1 MPKRVW
7 FLIVGMFFNTIGS
20 SFLWPLNSIYI
31 HNHLGKTLTI
41 AGIVLMLNSLA
52 GVFGNLLG
60 GYLFDRIGGFKTI
73 LFGVT
78 ANLTVLGML
87 TLWHDFTQYVVFLTF
102 LGFTS
107 GIIFPSMYALI
118 GSTWPEG
125 GRRAFNTL
133 FLTNNVGVAIGPA
146 LAGIIADI
154 NFEYVFIT
162 NLATYSIFFLIVI
175 TTYRRFNTNDSA
187 PRNIIAEGAGTH
199 AKAPLY
205 AILILSI
212 SLILCWLSY
221 AQWSA
226 TISSYT
232 QELGMSLSQYSVLWT
247 INGLLIVAVQPI
259 IRPLVRHWED
269 KLKNQLV
276 FGLLLMSVSFIFV
289 YYAGDFKMFVAAMV
303 VLTLGEVFFTPV
315 IPAIANTL
323 APPGRQG
330 FYQGIVNSA
339 TTMGR
344 MIGPLLGGFIVDLY
358 GMQALAI
365 ILTVIL
371 VVAII
376 PCLIYDRPLK
386 RTNLN

>member
-7 FLIVGMFFNTIGS
+7 FLIVGMFFNTVGS

-31 HNHLGKTLTI
+31 HNHLGKSLTM

-73 LFGVT
+73 FFGVT
-78 ANLTVLGML
+78 ANLTVLGLL
-87 TLWHDFTQYVVFLTF
+87 TIWHDFTQYVVFLTF

-146 LAGIIADI
+146 LAGIIADM

-162 NLATYSIFFLIVI
+162 NLATYSIFFIIVI
-175 TTYRRFNTNDSA
+175 TTYRRFDINGMA
-187 PRNIIAEGAGTH
+187 PKNIIAEGGGVH

-205 AILILSI
+205 AILILST

-221 AQWSA
+221 TQWSA

-269 KLKNQLV
+269 KLKNQLI
-276 FGLLLMSVSFIFV
+276 FGLLLMSASFVFV
-289 YYAGDFKMFVAAMV
+289 YYAGDFKMFATAMV

-315 IPAIANTL
+315 IPAIANQL
-323 APPGRQG
+323 APQGRQG

-339 TTMGR
+339 TTIGR
-344 MIGPLLGGFIVDLY
+344 MIGPLLGGVMVDLY
-358 GMQALAI
+358 GMQVLAV
-365 ILTVIL
+365 ILTIVLI
-371 VVAII
+371 VAII
-376 PCLIYDRPLK
+376 PCLLFDRPLK
-386 RTNLN
+386 RMKFE

>member
-31 HNHLGKTLTI
+31 HNHLGKTLTV

-78 ANLTVLGML
+78 ANLIVLGML
-87 TLWHDFTQYVVFLTF
+87 TLWHDFTQYIIFLTF

-125 GRRAFNTL
+125 GRKAFNTL

-154 NFEYVFIT
+154 SFEYVFIT
-162 NLATYSIFFLIVI
+162 NLAAYSIFFLIVI
-175 TTYRRFNTNDSA
+175 TTYRRFDTNDSA
-187 PRNIIAEGAGTH
+187 PRNIIAEGAGIH

-205 AILILSI
+205 AILILS
-212 SLILCWLSY
+212 SALILCWLSY

-247 INGLLIVAVQPI
+247 VNGLLIVAVQPI
-259 IRPLVRHWED
+259 IRPLVRHWEE
-269 KLKNQLV
+269 KLKNQLI
-276 FGLLLMSVSFIFV
+276 FGLTLMSISFIFV
-289 YYAGDFKMFVAAMV
+289 YFAGDFKMFVAAMV

-315 IPAIANTL
+315 IPAIANAL
-323 APPGRQG
+323 APRGRQG

-339 TTMGR
+339 TTIGR
-344 MIGPLLGGFIVDLY
+344 MIGPLLGGFVVDVY

-365 ILTVIL
+365 ILTIVLII
-371 VVAII
+371 AII
-376 PCLIYDRPLK
+376 PCLIYDRPLN
-386 RTNLN
+386 RTNP